1 MARPKIQPDYNAN
14 QIMNDLINAVVESY
28 EKTKVLKLTAKE
40 FNMSAPKVRK
50 MLITAGVY
58 HSEIIDRV
66 NDLYKQGM
74 SIDQMI
80 EITGL
85 KKSSISGYLPYS
97 KIIYKPEMISV
108 NANRIKVYRER
119 KEVVDRLQK
128 EVNNNNFWNAI
139 IAFQNYPFHT
149 YSGLP
154 FSYTIK
160 VGKNGELNKEL
171 LINRRDKSKSLTWSS
186 IVIALEK
193 ALNLKGNII
202 SRPKEIGDIRGI
214 SYIYPIFYR
223 LGLIDVPEHI
233 ADIMSL
239 Q

>member
-1 MARPKIQPDYNAN
+1 
-14 QIMNDLINAVVESY
+14 
-28 EKTKVLKLTAKE
+28 
-40 FNMSAPKVRK
+40 
-50 MLITAGVY
+50 
-58 HSEIIDRV
+58 
-66 NDLYKQGM
+66 M

-85 KKSSISGYLPYS
+85 KKSSISVYLPYS
-97 KIIYKPEMISV
+97 KVIYKPEMISV
-108 NANRIKVYRER
+108 NAARIKAYRER
-119 KEVVDRLQK
+119 KEIVDKLQK
-128 EVNNNNFWNAI
+128 EVNNNLFWNAI
-139 IAFQNYPFHT
+139 IAFQNYSFHT

-160 VGKNGELNKEL
+160 VGRNGELNKEL
-171 LINRRDKSKSLTWSS
+171 LINRRYKSKSLTWSS
-186 IVIALEK
+186 IVIALDK
-193 ALNLKGNII
+193 ALNQKGNII
-202 SRPKEIGDIRGI
+202 SRPKEIGDIRGL